1 MIKVSIAGGSG
12 YTGGELLRLL
22 LDHPQVEI
30 RQVTSERFAGRFVHK
45 AHPNLRKAT
54 TLKFSAMDELEE
66 VDVLF
71 LALPHGRAMADID
84 RFRDLAPT
92 LIDLSGDFRLDDAE
106 AFRKWYGHDHARPE
120 LLGEFVYGIPEVNRE
135 RLAGALLAT
144 GAGCNATA
152 TILALQPLYRRGLV
166 ERAVVE
172 VKAGSSEAGNAASDA
187 GHHPERSGAVRSYK
201 PTGHRHVAEMLQVLG
216 ADAPVHFSATSIE
229 MVRGILATAHVF
241 LSERITEKDAWK
253 IFREDYGSERF
264 IRIVKERTG
273 IYRYPEPKLLA
284 GTNYCDIGFEL
295 DPDADRLVVISAID
309 NLMKGAAGQAVQC
322 FNIMNGFAEDTALS
336 FTGLHPV

>member
-1 MIKVSIAGGSG
+1 MITASIVGGSG
-12 YTGGELLRLL
+12 YPGGELLRLL
-22 LDHPQVEI
+22 LDHPEVEI
-30 RQVTSERFAGRFVHK
+30 RQVTSERFAGKFVHK
-45 AHPNLRKAT
+45 VHPNLRKAT
-54 TLKFSAMDELEE
+54 TLKFSALDELKEA
-66 VDVLF
+66 DVLF

-84 RFRDLAPT
+84 RFRGLASA
-92 LIDLSGDFRLDDAE
+92 LVDLSGDFRLDAPG
-106 AFRKWYGHDHARPE
+106 AYSKWYGHEHARPE

-135 RLAGALLAT
+135 RLAGARLAT

-152 TILALQPLYRRGLV
+152 TILALLPLYRRGLV

-187 GHHPERSGAVRSYK
+187 SHHPERSGAVRSYK

-216 ADAPVHFSATSIE
+216 ADAPIHFSATSIE

-241 LSERITEKDAWK
+241 LAERITEKDAWK
-253 IFREDYGSERF
+253 LYREAYGDERF
-264 IRIVKERTG
+264 IRIVKERSG

-309 NLMKGAAGQAVQC
+309 NLMKGAAGQAVQS
-322 FNIMNGFAEDTALS
+322 FNIMYGFAEDTALT